1 MNFQHTKCT
10 YENCNFLIL
19 TRKAA
24 VQLVQFIF
32 LKFATRKM
40 QLATRKLTLPK

>member
-1 MNFQHTKCT
+1 MNFQQAKFT
-10 YENCNFLIL
+10 YKNCNFLIL
-19 TRKAA
+19 TCKAA

-40 QLATRKLTLPK
+40 QLATRKLTLSK